1 MSPAGGTGAT
11 GAGGPGGAGGPAGAA
26 GAAGAGAGRALQ
38 RGSISMFVVIFTI
51 AVLMLAGLVYD
62 GGLAIAARQRAADIA
77 EEAARAGANAVD
89 VDALRSGASLRL
101 DEAQA
106 CDNAAELV
114 RRDGD
119 GSVSACFVD
128 AANPS
133 VLHVRVH
140 VTVQPVLLALFHF
153 PAFQADADASSNP
166 LQQ

>member
-1 MSPAGGTGAT
+1 MSPL
-11 GAGGPGGAGGPAGAA
+11 GAA
-26 GAAGAGAGRALQ
+26 TRARGE

-51 AVLMLAGLVYD
+51 AVLLLAGLVYD

-89 VDALRSGASLRL
+89 TDALREGAPLQL
-101 DEAQA
+101 DRGQA
-106 CDNAAELV
+106 CANASELV

-119 GSVSACFVD
+119 GSMTGCDVD
-128 AANPS
+128 LVDPS
-133 VLHVRVH
+133 VLHVQVH

-153 PAFQADADASSNP
+153 PAFQATADASSNP

>member
-1 MSPAGGTGAT
+1 MSPAGGTGATGAT

-101 DEAQA
+101 DEA
-106 CDNAAELV
+106 
-114 RRDGD
+114 
-119 GSVSACFVD
+119 
-128 AANPS
+128 NPS

>member
-1 MSPAGGTGAT
+1 MSGRPE
-11 GAGGPGGAGGPAGAA
+11 
-26 GAAGAGAGRALQ
+26 AGAGTAGCARAVTAGPGE

-62 GGLAIAARQRAADIA
+62 GGLAISARQRAADIA

-89 VDALRSGASLRL
+89 VDALRSGAPLRL
-101 DEAQA
+101 DQGQA

-119 GSVSACFVD
+119 GRLTGCDVD
-128 AANPS
+128 AVNPS
-133 VLHVRVH
+133 VLHVQVH

-153 PAFQADADASSNP
+153 PAFEADADASSNP

>member
-1 MSPAGGTGAT
+1 MSRRTGMASRLRD
-11 GAGGPGGAGGPAGAA
+11 GE
-26 GAAGAGAGRALQ
+26 

-51 AVLMLAGLVYD
+51 TVLMLAGLVYD

-89 VDALRSGASLRL
+89 VEALRRNEPLRL
-101 DEAQA
+101 DPNQA
-106 CDNAAELV
+106 CDNARELV

-119 GSVSACFVD
+119 GSLTGCEVD
-128 AANPS
+128 QIDPS

-140 VTVQPVLLALFHF
+140 VTVRPVLLALFHV
-153 PAFQADADASSNP
+153 PAFEAEADAASNP

>member
-1 MSPAGGTGAT
+1 MTRRGE
-11 GAGGPGGAGGPAGAA
+11 
-26 GAAGAGAGRALQ
+26 

-89 VDALRSGASLRL
+89 VDALRSGAPLQL
-101 DEAQA
+101 DEPQA

-119 GSVSACFVD
+119 GSLTDCFVEV
-128 AANPS
+128 ANPS

-140 VTVQPVLLALFHF
+140 VSVQPELLSLFHF

>member
-1 MSPAGGTGAT
+1 MSPL
-11 GAGGPGGAGGPAGAA
+11 GAA
-26 GAAGAGAGRALQ
+26 TRARGE

-51 AVLMLAGLVYD
+51 AVLLLAGLVYD

-89 VDALRSGASLRL
+89 TDALREGAPLQL
-101 DEAQA
+101 DPNQA
-106 CDNAAELV
+106 CANASELV

-119 GSVSACFVD
+119 GSMTGCDVD
-128 AANPS
+128 LVDPS
-133 VLHVRVH
+133 VLHVQVH

-153 PAFQADADASSNP
+153 PAFQATADASSNP

>member
-1 MSPAGGTGAT
+1 MSGRSRAGGRAT
-11 GAGGPGGAGGPAGAA
+11 PARRRPAE
-26 GAAGAGAGRALQ
+26 

-89 VDALRSGASLRL
+89 VDALRSGAPLQL
-101 DEAQA
+101 DETQA
-106 CDNAAELV
+106 CDNAVELV
-114 RRDGD
+114 SRDGD
-119 GSVSACFVD
+119 GSVRSCFVD
-128 AANPS
+128 AINPS

-140 VTVQPVLLALFHF
+140 VTVRPVLLALFHF
-153 PAFQADADASSNP
+153 PDFQAEADASSNP